1 MIAILYLHNR
11 RQSKRLVLSGTM
23 RFISVLVLQ
32 GRDSGMEE
40 LCEMI
45 EKDLSQSTTRLHAV
59 NNDNQSSRQ
68 SLVCRKTLQCLCWLN
83 APHSDFDT
91 I

>member
-32 GRDSGMEE
+32 GRDLGMEE

-45 EKDLSQSTTRLHAV
+45 GNDLSRSTTRLHAV
-59 NNDNQSSRQ
+59 SNDYQSSSSRQ
-68 SLVCRKTLQCLCWLN
+68 
-83 APHSDFDT
+83 
-91 I
+91 